1 VKNIVIPKGEGN
13 KGVNADK
20 PSVIEFL
27 KKYKIENDMNDLKK
41 TFVDKILSTY
51 EAYFLFFFFFLFFFS
66 PPKLGNINEIN
77 MFVETLQLQD
87 IQINLNYPLEM
98 NFNSM

>member
-1 VKNIVIPKGEGN
+1 MKNIAIPKGEGN

-41 TFVDKILSTY
+41 NFVDTIRLAY
-51 EAYFLFFFFFLFFFS
+51 EAYFLNFFFIYFF
-66 PPKLGNINEIN
+66 
-77 MFVETLQLQD
+77 
-87 IQINLNYPLEM
+87 
-98 NFNSM
+98 